1 MFYGKIKGI
10 RHYVYDDIDEFK
22 SENEGN
28 VVNNWRD
35 GQEGDWVLSDD
46 DTVVQILKRG
56 DISHHNDRKNY
67 KYSSGWCRTIVGT
80 FLITKKTYM
89 DTDFSQHKNR
99 YTFSKTIGNVK
110 NIRKRKTS
118 THKEKLFTANVV
130 SGMGAVKSYMDA
142 FGEENY
148 DNAKKRGV
156 VLLRQERIMSE
167 IEKGVLDVAKGMG
180 IDHEYV
186 LERLKRLADYSED
199 DNIILQSAK
208 ELGKIIGTSG
218 VTVKQRDTGII
229 GMFDGFSPKALDDAQ
244 RKEISSGDD
253 ESNIEE

>member
-1 MFYGKIKGI
+1 
-10 RHYVYDDIDEFK
+10 
-22 SENEGN
+22 
-28 VVNNWRD
+28 
-35 GQEGDWVLSDD
+35 
-46 DTVVQILKRG
+46 
-56 DISHHNDRKNY
+56 
-67 KYSSGWCRTIVGT
+67 
-80 FLITKKTYM
+80 
-89 DTDFSQHKNR
+89 
-99 YTFSKTIGNVK
+99 
-110 NIRKRKTS
+110 
-118 THKEKLFTANVV
+118 
-130 SGMGAVKSYMDA
+130 
-142 FGEENY
+142 
-148 DNAKKRGV
+148 
-156 VLLRQERIMSE
+156 
-167 IEKGVLDVAKGMG
+167 MG